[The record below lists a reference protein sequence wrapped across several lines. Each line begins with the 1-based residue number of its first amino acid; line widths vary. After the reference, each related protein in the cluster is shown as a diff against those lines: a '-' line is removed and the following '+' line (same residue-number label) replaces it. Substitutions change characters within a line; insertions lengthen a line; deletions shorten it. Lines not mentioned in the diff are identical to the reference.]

1 MSNEG
6 VTKVLS
12 DIDKLSEAKLD
23 EVMSLFLAD
32 FKDGILAAR
41 GWIPVVSAYAVSKTL
56 VNAHSRLLAKRYP
69 SLVVNPGFVRPA

>member
-41 GWIPVVSAYAVSKTL
+41 GWL
-56 VNAHSRLLAKRYP
+56 
-69 SLVVNPGFVRPA
+69 PGLRSVQDAGERPLQAARQEAPIAGGVLR